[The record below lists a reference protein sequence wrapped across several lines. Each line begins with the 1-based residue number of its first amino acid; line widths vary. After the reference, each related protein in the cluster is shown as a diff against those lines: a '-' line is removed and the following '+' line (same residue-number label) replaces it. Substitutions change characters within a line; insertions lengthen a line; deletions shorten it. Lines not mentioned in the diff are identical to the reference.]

1 MLENEEAQSQKSKPI
16 KANSWTK
23 NIVEDVHAPELYSPR
38 AVWGF
43 SVFFSV
49 IFGAVLLASNITDK
63 KAKWMMIG
71 FGILYTAVV
80 IVIVNLIPQTNS
92 GIVIGLNA
100 GGALIL
106 TKLFWDKY
114 VGAETKFRTKPIWK
128 PLIISILITIP
139 FLFAIIYGQDN

>member
-1 MLENEEAQSQKSKPI
+1 MQENVEAQSQASKPV
-16 KANSWTK
+16 KTNSWTK
-23 NIVEDVHAPELYSPR
+23 NIVEDVDAPELYSPR
-38 AVWGF
+38 AIWGF

-49 IFGAVLLASNITDK
+49 IFGAVLLASNITDR
-63 KAKWMMIG
+63 KAKWMAIG
-71 FGILYTAVV
+71 FGIVYTAVV
-80 IVIVNLIPQTNS
+80 IVIVNLLPQTNS

-114 VGAETKFRTKPIWK
+114 VGAETKFRTKAIWR

-139 FLFAIIYGQDN
+139 FLLAIIYGQDN